1 MDDDKTEI
9 AEKRLQ
15 EEIMKSIGQE
25 VISKETLRHI
35 AYYRALTDGASEE
48 LLLKIKSGNMFEDD
62 LNKILNS
69 EFSST
74 DLEHFHE
81 RPKEKCRQCKQ
92 EFDGEQN
99 EWKSDDGMTNS
110 VMSTQ
115 DDKWKLMLIKQGKNE
130 EREQRNDNKN
140 EVVLHGIDGKNQKTK
155 H

>member
-81 RPKEKCRQCKQ
+81 RPKEKCR
-92 EFDGEQN
+92 
-99 EWKSDDGMTNS
+99 
-110 VMSTQ
+110 
-115 DDKWKLMLIKQGKNE
+115 
-130 EREQRNDNKN
+130 
-140 EVVLHGIDGKNQKTK
+140 
-155 H
+155 